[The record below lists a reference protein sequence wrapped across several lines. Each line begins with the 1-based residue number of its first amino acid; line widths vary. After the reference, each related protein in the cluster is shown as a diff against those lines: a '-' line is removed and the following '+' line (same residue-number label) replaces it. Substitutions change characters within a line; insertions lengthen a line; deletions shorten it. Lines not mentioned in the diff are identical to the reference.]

1 MIKLP
6 TAKEYILGLQHV
18 LAMFG
23 STVLVPFLTGLD
35 TSIAL
40 LCAGL
45 GTLIFHILTK
55 GIVPVFLGSSFAFIS
70 AIILVLK
77 QYGIPELKGGIIVA
91 GLIYILLAGFI
102 KIYGSAKIK
111 KLFPPIVLGPI
122 IIAIGLK
129 LSPVA
134 LAMSGYK
141 ADGSINY
148 TSILIASITLIVML
162 GVSFLQRSFFRLMPI
177 IMAMLVGYIFTI
189 ILGLVDFTPIINAP
203 WFGYSQHSLDA
214 IFTLPKFN
222 LTAILVIAPI
232 ALVTFIEHMGDIQT
246 NGAVVGK
253 DFVKN
258 PGLHRTVI
266 GDGLATL
273 LAGFLG
279 GPANTTYGENTG
291 VLAVTRIYD
300 PRLLRIAAIMSI
312 LLSMLG
318 KVSAIIQNLPQA
330 IMGGISLVLF
340 GLISSMGIKVIVQ
353 NHVDFNNYKNLV
365 IPAIIIITGVFIDTI
380 TITPTVQL
388 SGLFI
393 ATILG
398 ITLNKILPDKL

>member
-6 TAKEYILGLQHV
+6 NTKEYILGVQHV

-23 STVLVPFLTGLD
+23 STVLVPFLTGMD
-35 TSIAL
+35 TSVAI

-45 GTLIFHILTK
+45 GTLAFHVVTK

-77 QYGIPELKGGIIVA
+77 QYGLPELKGGIIVA
-91 GLIYILLAGFI
+91 GFIYMFLAGFI

-111 KLFPPIVLGPI
+111 QLFPPIVLGPI

-141 ADGSINY
+141 PDGIDY
-148 TSILIASITLIVML
+148 TSVLIASITLATML
-162 GVSFLQRSFFRLMPI
+162 GISFLQRSFFRLMPI
-177 IMAMLVGYIFTI
+177 IIAMFVGYIFTI
-189 ILGLVDFTPIINAP
+189 IFGLVDFTPIINAP
-203 WFGYSQHSLDA
+203 WFGYSKHSLDV
-214 IFTLPKFN
+214 IFTMPKFN

-253 DFVKN
+253 DFIKN

-273 LAGFLG
+273 LAGILG

-300 PRLLRIAAIMSI
+300 PRLLRIAATMAI

-318 KVSAIIQNLPQA
+318 KVSALIQNLPQA
-330 IMGGISLVLF
+330 IMGES
-340 GLISSMGIKVIVQ
+340 
-353 NHVDFNNYKNLV
+353 
-365 IPAIIIITGVFIDTI
+365 P
-380 TITPTVQL
+380 
-388 SGLFI
+388 
-393 ATILG
+393 
-398 ITLNKILPDKL
+398 